1 MSTQKNRRQFLRTA
15 AVGGAALGFGEL
27 GLGELGSGELGFLSK
42 LPAVS
47 AADARL
53 DSKLVRFGSG
63 IEPLVRLLEE
73 TPRDRLLEAVAAK
86 IHGGTS
92 YREVLAALLLAG
104 VRNVQPRPSVGF
116 KFHAVL
122 VVNSAHLASL
132 SSPDTDRWL
141 PIFWA
146 LDYFKATQ
154 LEEQRSSGW
163 KMIAADEAAVPPA
176 HKARETFTHA
186 MESWDEEATDA
197 AVASLARTA
206 GANDVF
212 ELFCRYGARDYR
224 SIGHKAIFV
233 ANSWRT
239 LQCIGWQHA
248 EPVLRSLA
256 FALLNHSGEPNPAKS
271 DLSADQPWR
280 RNISLEKTI
289 RDDWQ
294 DGKLNATA
302 TRELIDTLRSG
313 SPDDGPDLAVELLN
327 GGVAPQSIWDAVLV
341 GSGELLMRR
350 PGIIGLHSLT
360 TANALHYAYQTSRND
375 STRLMLLLQNCAFL
389 PMFRQ
394 SAMDRG
400 KVSDSNIEDLKPT
413 ELQNSSPEEA
423 VGEIFADVSEKPDR
437 AAAKVKSFLQAGGD
451 ARQFINA
458 ARRLIFLKGRNAHDY
473 KFSSAVIE
481 DYDHV
486 SQQWRDVFLALS
498 VYNLRGSGER
508 DNNLVQRT
516 RNALGT

>member
-1 MSTQKNRRQFLRTA
+1 MSARKNRRQFLGTA
-15 AVGGAALGFGEL
+15 VVGGAALGF
-27 GLGELGSGELGFLSK
+27 GELGFLSK

-47 AADARL
+47 AADAKL

-73 TPRDRLLEAVAAK
+73 TPRERLLEAVAAK

-92 YREVLAALLLAG
+92 YRELLAALLLAG

-146 LDYFKATQ
+146 LDYFKAKQ
-154 LEEQRSSGW
+154 LEEERSSGW
-163 KMIAADEAAVPPA
+163 KMIEADEAAVPPA
-176 HKARETFTHA
+176 RKARETFTHA
-186 MESWDEEATDA
+186 MENWDEEAADA
-197 AVASLARTA
+197 AVTGLARTA

-248 EPVLRSLA
+248 EPVLRSLT
-256 FALLNHSGEPNPAKS
+256 FALLNHRGEPNPAES

-280 RNISLEKTI
+280 RNMRLEKTI
-289 RDDWQ
+289 REDWQ
-294 DGKLNATA
+294 DGKLNAKA
-302 TRELIDTLRSG
+302 TRELLDTLRSG
-313 SPDDGPDLAVELLN
+313 SHDDAPDLAVELLN
-327 GGVAPQSIWDAVLV
+327 GGVSPQSIWDAVLV

-360 TANALHYAYQTSRND
+360 TANALHYAYQASGDD
-375 STRLMLLLQNCAFL
+375 STRRMLLLQNCAFL

-400 KVSDSNIEDLKPT
+400 KVSDLNIDDLQPA
-413 ELQNSSPEEA
+413 ELQNPSPGA
-423 VGEIFADVSEKPDR
+423 AIDEIFADVSGRSDR
-437 AAAKVKSFLQAGGD
+437 AAAKVRSFLQAGGD
-451 ARQFINA
+451 ATQFINA
-458 ARRLIFLKGRNAHDY
+458 ARRLIFLKGRDAHDY
-473 KFSSAVIE
+473 KFSSAVLE
-481 DYDHV
+481 DYYHV
-486 SQQWRDVFLALS
+486 SRQWRDLFLALS
-498 VYNLRGSGER
+498 VFNLRGPGER
-508 DNNLVQRT
+508 DNNLVLRT
-516 RNALGT
+516 RSALGT